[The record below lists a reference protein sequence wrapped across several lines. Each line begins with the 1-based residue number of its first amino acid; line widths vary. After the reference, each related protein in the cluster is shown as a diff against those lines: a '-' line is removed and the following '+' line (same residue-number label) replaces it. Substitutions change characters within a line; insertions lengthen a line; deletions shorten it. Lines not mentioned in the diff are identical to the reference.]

1 MVAEGARA
9 CQFEALGAIFF
20 MGEGVCFACVSV
32 TCLLGR
38 ARAASRGL
46 MSLGASLYF
55 ARAGTVCVDHFC
67 ALRVVAGCVAEQLAD
82 CHVLRAGHGVP
93 LGRPVGGLG

>member
-1 MVAEGARA
+1 MLVSLRHSA
-9 CQFEALGAIFF
+9 QFFSWG
-20 MGEGVCFACVSV
+20 GGVCFACVSV

-46 MSLGASLYF
+46 MSRDADLYF

-67 ALRVVAGCVAEQLAD
+67 ASRAGAGSMAEQLAD
-82 CHVLRAGHGVP
+82 CDVLRAGHGVP
-93 LGRPVGGLG
+93 LGRPAGCLG